1 MRKFVNKTIIIY
13 KKLPCIMPD
22 SKIKLI
28 VDLIHYIA
36 LIFNILYIPLKLA
49 FPDDVVNIN

>member
-1 MRKFVNKTIIIY
+1 
-13 KKLPCIMPD
+13 MPD